1 MLPILFAAEKPLRA
15 IPQGCRMSQRP
26 SRGPPNLPQEEPA
39 VPLEPGVAKARA
51 AYVRNQVQK
60 VQDMKAAGK
69 SETDIREEV
78 SRFAADYPTLFKK
91 LLATDDPNDSSLR
104 TMLVMLERMGSGDLT
119 QHQASI
125 IVGQRLH
132 DMYIKPK
139 LNEENS

>member
-1 MLPILFAAEKPLRA
+1 
-15 IPQGCRMSQRP
+15 MSQRP

-51 AYVRNQVQK
+51 AYVRNQVEK
-60 VQDMKAAGK
+60 VQEMKAAGK
-69 SETDIREEV
+69 SETEIRE
-78 SRFAADYPTLFKK
+78 ATLFKK
-91 LLATDDPNDSSLR
+91 LLATDDPNESRLR
-104 TMLVMLERMGSGDLT
+104 TMLAMLERMGSGDLT

-139 LNEENS
+139 LNEESS